1 MEDALGYEAQNIKSA
16 LTTIGLLIDT
26 SDKMEDKIINH
37 HGRLDYIA
45 DLSQSSDA
53 EFYYLNDQ
61 STIYN
66 YKVDNK
72 SKHNFK
78 IGYGFDVS
86 LISGWSLV
94 GNFER
99 FKAIGKGYSN
109 EIYFSAGYVPNDKME
124 LVFNLNNF
132 EDTSLSLN
140 KKINEF
146 DLKISSNYKFLKNT
160 PDHGVKIDFSR
171 RF

>member
-1 MEDALGYEAQNIKSA
+1 M
-16 LTTIGLLIDT
+16 
-26 SDKMEDKIINH
+26 
-37 HGRLDYIA
+37 
-45 DLSQSSDA
+45 
-53 EFYYLNDQ
+53 
-61 STIYN
+61 
-66 YKVDNK
+66 
-72 SKHNFK
+72 HNLK

-140 KKINEF
+140 KKINDF
-146 DLKISSNYKFLKNT
+146 DLKISSNYEFLKNR
-160 PDHGVKIDFSR
+160 PDYGVKIDFSR